1 MSYETRKLPKKTIV
15 IISIIIALGV
25 FIFIWLEVLKNQKF
39 NEVLSDLGHKD
50 IKNLK
55 VVNRIN
61 VEDNMTLIDKLENG
75 TRLNYEDG
83 VKLFDLDVLTL
94 GDYANKIRVAK
105 HQKKTYFNINRHI
118 NPTNICKDVCQ
129 FCAYSASRKNPDQ
142 YTLSHEEILETVKN
156 SSKNGIK
163 EVHIV
168 SAHNPHTGL
177 EWYMDI
183 FKKIKKDFPN
193 IHIKALTAAEIH
205 FLSTQYNL
213 SYEELIDTMIK
224 SGVDSM
230 PGGGAE
236 IFDEKVRKRICGG
249 KVSSEQ
255 WLEIH
260 KLWHNKGKKS
270 NATMLFGH
278 IETRENRVDHI
289 LRLRELQDITGGFNA
304 FIPLVFQTENNYLKV
319 KEPVTANEIL
329 KTYSVSRIL
338 LDNIPNIKAYWATS
352 TVKLALI
359 AQEFGAN
366 DVDGTIE
373 KESIQSAAG
382 AKSKH
387 GVAQNEFV
395 DLIKNSGFIPVERD
409 SVYNELKIY

>member
-1 MSYETRKLPKKTIV
+1 
-15 IISIIIALGV
+15 
-25 FIFIWLEVLKNQKF
+25 
-39 NEVLSDLGHKD
+39 
-50 IKNLK
+50 
-55 VVNRIN
+55 
-61 VEDNMTLIDKLENG
+61 MTLEEKLEKNI
-75 TRLNYEDG
+75 RLDFEDG
-83 VKLFDLDVLTL
+83 VKLYDLDVITL
-94 GDYANKIRVAK
+94 GYYANKIREQK

-129 FCAYSASRKNPDQ
+129 FCAYSATRKNPNQ
-142 YTLSHEEILETVKN
+142 YTLTHEEMIQTVRN

-177 EWYMDI
+177 QWYMDI
-183 FKKIKKDFPN
+183 FKKIKKEFPS

-205 FLSTQYNL
+205 FLSSEYNL

-236 IFDEKVRKRICGG
+236 IFDEKIRKRICGG
-249 KVSSEQ
+249 KVSSED
-255 WLEIH
+255 WLKIH
-260 KLWHNKGKKS
+260 ELWHKRGKKS

-278 IETRENRVDHI
+278 IESKEHRVDHI
-289 LRLRELQDITGGFNA
+289 LRLRDLQDKTGGFNA

-319 KEPVTANEIL
+319 KEPITANEIL
-329 KTYSVSRIL
+329 KTYAISRLL

-382 AKSKH
+382 AASKN
-387 GVAQNEFV
+387 GVSVDEFI

-409 SVYNELKIY
+409 SIYNELKVY

>member
-1 MSYETRKLPKKTIV
+1 M
-15 IISIIIALGV
+15 
-25 FIFIWLEVLKNQKF
+25 N
-39 NEVLSDLGHKD
+39 
-50 IKNLK
+50 
-55 VVNRIN
+55 
-61 VEDNMTLIDKLENG
+61 LIDKLEKQE
-75 TRLNYEDG
+75 RLNFEEAL
-83 VKLFDLDVLTL
+83 KLYDLDLFTL
-94 GDYANKIRVAK
+94 AHYANKIREEK
-105 HQKKTYFNINRHI
+105 FGKKTYFNINRHI

-129 FCAYSASRKNPDQ
+129 FCAYSASRKNPNQ
-142 YTLSHEEILETVKN
+142 YTLSHEEILNIVKN

-177 EWYMDI
+177 KWYMDV
-183 FKKIKKDFPN
+183 FKKIRENHPE

-205 FLSTQYNL
+205 FLSTEYNL
-213 SYEELIDTMIK
+213 SYEEVINMMIEN
-224 SGVDSM
+224 GIDSM

-249 KVSSEQ
+249 KVTSAQ

-260 KLWHNKGKKS
+260 KLWHEKGRKS

-278 IETRENRVDHI
+278 IESRENRIDHMF
-289 LRLRELQDITGGFNA
+289 RLRDLQDITGGFNA

-319 KEPVTANEIL
+319 KEALTGQEIL
-329 KTYSVSRIL
+329 KTYAIARIV

-382 AKSKH
+382 ANSRN
-387 GVAQNEFV
+387 GIAQKEFV
-395 DLIKNSGFIPVERD
+395 ELIKNSGYIPVERD
-409 SVYNELKIY
+409 SIYNELKVW